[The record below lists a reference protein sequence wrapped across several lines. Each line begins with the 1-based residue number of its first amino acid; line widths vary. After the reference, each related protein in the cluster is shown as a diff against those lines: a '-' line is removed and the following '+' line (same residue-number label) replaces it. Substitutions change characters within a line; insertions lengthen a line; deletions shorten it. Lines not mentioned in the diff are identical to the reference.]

1 MAWIRKPQSVGPIEV
16 PVLAD
21 RGTGAIRLWRDRE
34 TVTLDLNGI
43 QVAAGQYAINL
54 LALPLGYGY
63 SGSHFFIGTDPATS
77 DIPSILGMYSGRN
90 LAWVRTL
97 DWKTIR
103 PTEQLYGQYRYRT
116 TETMPTGGA

>member
-1 MAWIRKPQSVGPIEV
+1 MAWRKRNTGPIDV
-16 PVLAD
+16 PVIAG
-21 RGTGAIRLWRDRE
+21 RGTGAVKLWRDRE

-43 QVAAGQYAINL
+43 TVEPGQYAINL
-54 LALPLGYGY
+54 VALPAGYGY
-63 SGSHFFIGTDPATS
+63 SGAHFFIGTDPATS

-103 PTEQLYGQYRYRT
+103 PTEQLYGSYRWRT
-116 TETMPTGGA
+116 TEAMPTGGAL